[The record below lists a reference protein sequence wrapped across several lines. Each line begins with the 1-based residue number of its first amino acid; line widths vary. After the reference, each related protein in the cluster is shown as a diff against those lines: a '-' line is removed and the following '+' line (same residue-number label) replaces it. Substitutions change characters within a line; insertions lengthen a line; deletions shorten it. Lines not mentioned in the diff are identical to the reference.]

1 MPASSSSARVGN
13 RRPSR
18 HDRKVGGT
26 RSARWPAAGAADGA
40 KQAASGAPM
49 ACAYERTAPSS
60 TTRLRLPKLWPIRFR
75 SSMALVRYFSPMAGS
90 QLPRD
95 EVAHAFVGAA
105 DHARNAVVRE
115 SPPHRV
121 LQHVAIATVQLH
133 HVVEAFP
140 QRLRGVHLGNGGLLH
155 AELAAQVFAEVVVDH

>member
-1 MPASSSSARVGN
+1 MPASASGARVGTG
-13 RRPSR
+13 RPSR

-26 RSARWPAAGAADGA
+26 RSARWPAGRAADGS
-40 KQAASGAPM
+40 KQVASVSPM

-90 QLPRD
+90 QLAPD
-95 EVAHAFVGAA
+95 EVAHDFVGAA

-115 SPPHRV
+115 GARDRV
-121 LQHVAIATVQLH
+121 LQHVAIAAVQLH

-140 QRLRGVHLGNGGLLH
+140 QRLRVVHLGNG
-155 AELAAQVFAEVVVDH
+155 